1 MFFGIAL
8 IMMLSLAS
16 CSCHVSCM
24 TKSGETYG
32 QVMLY
37 RKDFT
42 YGLKVPADYDY
53 NVTLVT
59 DMDSDGYFERYPE
72 AIR

>member
-1 MFFGIAL
+1 
-8 IMMLSLAS
+8 
-16 CSCHVSCM
+16 M

-42 YGLKVPADYDY
+42 YGLKVPADFDY